1 MASGDNNKKQNYEN
15 TFYSR
20 LKFTN
25 YDEKKMLSFS
35 YWKGNLKVTINGVKE
50 SATGIEYEELS
61 VIYLSPIKA
70 NILKEQL
77 IAFRSLKDSA
87 TTNKSVGID
96 TGIGETKNFIA
107 VGNTAS
113 SKKDD
118 IQRTLCIGKV
128 DINGNVVEYNNFNFN
143 HHYHFGIE
151 WTDVQSMKCST
162 TYQDNTELD
171 LFIITLDEYV
181 KSMTGAVA
189 YSVMDMGRFDY
200 SRINTKIELV
210 MNKLGIESRSSKQV
224 SSESY
229 FNKNGLGSGA
239 ASPENTN
246 RARSQRTSIEDIA

>member
-1 MASGDNNKKQNYEN
+1 MALGDNNKKQNYEN

-35 YWKGNLKVTINGVKE
+35 YWKGFLKIAISNIKE
-50 SATGIEYEELS
+50 SAMGIEYEELS
-61 VIYLSPIKA
+61 VLHLSPIKA
-70 NILKEQL
+70 QILKEQL
-77 IAFRSLKDSA
+77 FTFRNMKDSE
-87 TTNKSVGID
+87 TTNKSFGID

-107 VGNTAS
+107 IGNTDS

-118 IQRTLCIGKV
+118 IQRTLLIGKV
-128 DINGNVVEYNNFNFN
+128 DVNGNLLEGNSFNFN
-143 HHYHFGIE
+143 HQYHFGIE
-151 WTDVQSMKCST
+151 WTDVKSMKCTT
-162 TYQDNTELD
+162 TYHDNIELD
-171 LFIITLDEYV
+171 LFITVLDEYV
-181 KSMTGAVA
+181 KAMTGAIA
-189 YSVMDMGRFDY
+189 YSVMDMGRFDN

-210 MNKLGIESRSSKQV
+210 MNKLGIESKSSKQA

>member
-1 MASGDNNKKQNYEN
+1 MALGDNKKQNYEN

-25 YDEKKMLSFS
+25 YEAKKMLSFAF
-35 YWKGNLKVTINGVKE
+35 WKGNLRVSINNIKD

-61 VIYLSPIKA
+61 TIHLSPIKA
-70 NILKEQL
+70 QLLKEQL
-77 IAFRSLKDSA
+77 VAFRSLKDSA
-87 TTNKSVGID
+87 TTTKSVGID
-96 TGIGETKNFIA
+96 TGIGETKNFLA
-107 VGNTAS
+107 VGNKES
-113 SKKDD
+113 SKNDD

-128 DINGNVVEYNNFNFN
+128 DINGNIVECNTFDFN
-143 HHYHFGIE
+143 HQYHFGIE
-151 WTDVQSMKCST
+151 WTDVQSMKCTT
-162 TYQDNTELD
+162 TYQDNVELD
-171 LFIITLDEYV
+171 LLIIALEEYV
-181 KSMTGAVA
+181 KAMTGAVA

-210 MNKLGIESRSSKQV
+210 MNKLGIESKSSRQA